1 MLVQCKFRCPD
12 MIWLNIKDRTFEAT
26 SPGDQVPSY
35 DLPIFFKKCSHRGQ
49 TSPMKSNWFEIVGQ
63 VLGNKSL

>member
-1 MLVQCKFRCPD
+1 

-35 DLPIFFKKCSHRGQ
+35 DLPIFFKNVVTGARLV
-49 TSPMKSNWFEIVGQ
+49 P
-63 VLGNKSL
+63 